1 MPQFLIFMVPF
12 WARFGGII
20 GVRRQGC
27 GSWLASF
34 A

>member
-12 WARFGGII
+12 RARFGGIF
-20 GVRRQGC
+20 GARRQGR